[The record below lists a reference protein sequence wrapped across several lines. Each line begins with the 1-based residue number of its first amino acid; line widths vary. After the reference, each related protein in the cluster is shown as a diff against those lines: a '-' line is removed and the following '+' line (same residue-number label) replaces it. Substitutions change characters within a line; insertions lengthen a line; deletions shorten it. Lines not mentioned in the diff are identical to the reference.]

1 MSNNDH
7 KLISTP
13 VSVNEGLRRG
23 DAKTWRLLGLTAV
36 AALVIV
42 VAINLFLPKPKV
54 KWPESPRTVPAV
66 AGPQEPRTYDVV
78 PRRRPTPEE

>member
-1 MSNNDH
+1 MSNQEH
-7 KLISTP
+7 KLMSTP

-23 DAKTWRLLGLTAV
+23 DSRTWRLLGLTAV

-54 KWPESPRTVPAV
+54 KWPESPRSVPAT
-66 AGPQEPRTYDVV
+66 AAPEQPRTYDVV
-78 PRRRPTPEE
+78 PRRQPKPSE